1 MFAAFAALFALPVS
15 SANAGVLL
23 VAVEPVEPVPDGGSA
38 NAGVLSSLLTFNGV
52 EDLLI
57 DQSRSNFTDA
67 DGSGGFSVGDVLSG
81 FVTIDQA
88 DPDSDSV
95 DIVDV
100 NSPEAVVFAF
110 AAEVTGEN
118 ENGSLNLGVSTVEGN
133 TLEDFID
140 ADIYSNVNNAAE
152 TIFVAL
158 EASAAASSPL
168 DESVFDSLDDFNAD
182 NGFSFVLSG
191 GIAAGTDDFFQFS
204 PIGIGDIVGAEAGGF
219 TIFDSPF
226 GVDAL
231 LPVSTTRLDDL
242 ADSQHDVSLING
254 TIFNADPGSVF
265 DFANNSDFAINVV
278 PEPTTMMSFIG
289 IFGLVTM
296 RRRK

>member
-1 MFAAFAALFALPVS
+1 MRFLKFAVIAALFALPVS
-15 SANAGVLL
+15 SANAGVL
-23 VAVEPVEPVPDGGSA
+23 
-38 NAGVLSSLLTFNGV
+38 SSLLSFNGV

-57 DQSRSNFTDA
+57 DQSRSNFTDV
-67 DGSGGFSVGDVLSG
+67 DSSGGFTVGDVLSG

-88 DPDSDSV
+88 DPDSDSTGV
-95 DIVDV
+95 VDV

-110 AAEVTGEN
+110 AAEVTGQN
-118 ENGSLNLGVSTVEGN
+118 INGSLNLGVSTVADN
-133 TLEDFID
+133 TLKDFID
-140 ADIYSNVNNAAE
+140 ADIYSNVTNAAE

-158 EASAAASSPL
+158 EASNAASSPL
-168 DESVFDSLDDFNAD
+168 DESVFNSLDDFNAG

-191 GIAAGTDDFFQFS
+191 GIADGTDDFFQFS
-204 PIGIGDIVGAEAGGF
+204 PIGVGDIVGAEAGGF

-231 LPVSTTRLDDL
+231 LPVSSTRLDGL

-265 DFANNSDFAINVV
+265 DFANNSDFAINAV
-278 PEPTTMMSFIG
+278 PEPTSMMSFLG

>member
-1 MFAAFAALFALPVS
+1 MRFLKFAVIAALFALPVS
-15 SANAGVLL
+15 
-23 VAVEPVEPVPDGGSA
+23 SA

-57 DQSRSNFTDA
+57 DQSRSNFLDA

-88 DPDSDSV
+88 DPDSDNV

-118 ENGSLNLGVSTVEGN
+118 PNGFNLGVSTVAGN

-140 ADIYSNVNNAAE
+140 AGIYSNVTNEAE

-158 EASAAASSPL
+158 EASNAASSPL
-168 DESVFDSLDDFNAD
+168 NESVFNSLDDFNAG

-191 GIAAGTDDFFQFS
+191 GIADGTDDFFQFS
-204 PIGIGDIVGAEAGGF
+204 PIGVGDIVGAEAGGF

-231 LPVSTTRLDDL
+231 LPVSATRLDGS

-254 TIFNADPGSVF
+254 TIFTADPGSVF
-265 DFANNSDFAINVV
+265 DFANNSDFAINAV

>member
-1 MFAAFAALFALPVS
+1 MRFLKFAVIAALFALPVS
-15 SANAGVLL
+15 
-23 VAVEPVEPVPDGGSA
+23 SA

-57 DQSRSNFTDA
+57 DQSRSNFLDA

-88 DPDSDSV
+88 DPDSDNV

-118 ENGSLNLGVSTVEGN
+118 PNGFNLGVSTVAGN

-140 ADIYSNVNNAAE
+140 AGIYSNVTNEAE

-158 EASAAASSPL
+158 EASNAASSPL
-168 DESVFDSLDDFNAD
+168 DESVFNSLDDFNAG

-191 GIAAGTDDFFQFS
+191 GIADGTDDFFQFS

-231 LPVSTTRLDDL
+231 LPVSATRLDGL

-254 TIFNADPGSVF
+254 TIFNADSDSVF
-265 DFANNSDFAINVV
+265 DFTNNSDFAINAV